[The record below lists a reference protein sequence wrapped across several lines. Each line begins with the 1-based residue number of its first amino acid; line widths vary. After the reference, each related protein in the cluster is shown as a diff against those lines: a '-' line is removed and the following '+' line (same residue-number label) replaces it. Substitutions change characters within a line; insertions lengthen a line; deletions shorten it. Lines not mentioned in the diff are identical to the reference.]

1 MKLNFGKT
9 GVGVS
14 FGTRGLH
21 YTVHSSGRRTA
32 SVGIPGTGIS
42 YVSSSGGGRSKR
54 SRAGACVKAQRAI
67 QVQQQKEEEYNRNCE
82 MVDDF
87 NELLDMI
94 RSIHEECSETID
106 WISLKNKPEPFN
118 NMLPGPH
125 EEEALRSLHDAK
137 PGFIGKL
144 IPAAH
149 NNKMKKLNDAVL
161 AAREEDKQVYE
172 DWENMKKLATQVLSG
187 EIDSYFYVVSEMH
200 PFDEILDYGSD
211 FNIGTDIPNILEV
224 EFHAK
229 TDKVVPNHVLEIT
242 KTGKLSSKKM
252 TKTMHYDIA
261 QDYICSCVLR
271 TAREVFALLPIES
284 VVIHVVDKV
293 QPIIGNEYEDTV
305 LSVLIDRKRFEQ
317 ISFSGIDASDTI
329 EIFKCNMSFK
339 KTGGLKPV
347 KRVEF

>member
-1 MKLNFGKT
+1 MGLRFRKSIRICKGMKLNFGKT

-187 EIDSYFYVVSEMH
+187 EKY
-200 PFDEILDYGSD
+200 
-211 FNIGTDIPNILEV
+211 
-224 EFHAK
+224 
-229 TDKVVPNHVLEIT
+229 
-242 KTGKLSSKKM
+242 
-252 TKTMHYDIA
+252 
-261 QDYICSCVLR
+261 LR
-271 TAREVFALLPIES
+271 YYL
-284 VVIHVVDKV
+284 
-293 QPIIGNEYEDTV
+293 
-305 LSVLIDRKRFEQ
+305 
-317 ISFSGIDASDTI
+317 
-329 EIFKCNMSFK
+329 
-339 KTGGLKPV
+339 
-347 KRVEF
+347 